1 MIRLQEVLAGILMC
15 DIESLPS
22 SSTLLSDMEGWDSL
36 KHVMLVVGLEAN
48 FAISL
53 SAEEIR
59 SMVTVADI
67 GRVLKEKGVDG

>member
-1 MIRLQEVLAGILMC
+1 MSRLPEVLAEILMRDVLPPSTRLV
-15 DIESLPS
+15 DI
-22 SSTLLSDMEGWDSL
+22 EGWDSL
-36 KHVMLVVGLEAN
+36 KHVLLVVGLEKN
-48 FAISL
+48 FAVSL

>member
-1 MIRLQEVLAGILMC
+1 MKRLQEVLAGILMC

-36 KHVMLVVGLEAN
+36 KHVMLVVGLETN

-59 SMVTVADI
+59 SMVTMADI